1 MWLLVLTMLGCT
13 ALTLTIACATVMPG
27 RNHNGPL
34 PPLSDREKSTARAL
48 RRHTTKLAGEIGE
61 RNVRAPKALAAAA
74 DYIASE
80 FRAAGYAPKRLTYT
94 VAGVACDNIE
104 VEIAG
109 RGNAD
114 EIVIVG
120 AHYDSVIGCPGAN
133 DNATGVAGLLALA
146 RAFAG
151 RSPARTLRFVAF
163 VNEEPPHFWSERMG
177 SLVYARGCRARN
189 ENIVAMLSLE
199 TIGYYTDESK
209 SQKYPFPL
217 NLVYPSTGNFVGFV
231 GNTSSRG
238 LVRRTVEL
246 FREHTRF
253 PSQGAIM
260 PSAVREAGWSDHWAF
275 WQVGYPGLMIT
286 DTAVFRYP
294 HYHMPSDTP
303 ERIDYERTARVVVG
317 REKVIADLAETPR

>member
-1 MWLLVLTMLGCT
+1 MWLIVLAMLGCT
-13 ALTLTIACATVMPG
+13 VLTLTLACATVMPG
-27 RNHNGPL
+27 RNHTGPL

-61 RNVRAPKALAAAA
+61 RNVALPEALAAAA
-74 DYIASE
+74 DYIAGE
-80 FRAAGYAPKRLTYT
+80 FRAAGYAPKRQTYN

-104 VEIAG
+104 VEITGSG
-109 RGNAD
+109 RAD

-120 AHYDSVIGCPGAN
+120 AHYDSVAGCPGAN
-133 DNATGVAGLLALA
+133 DNASGVAGLLALA

-177 SLVYARGCRARN
+177 SLVYARRCRTRN
-189 ENIVAMLSLE
+189 ERIVGMLSLE
-199 TIGYYTDESK
+199 TIGYYTDK
-209 SQKYPFPL
+209 PHSQKYPFPL

-231 GNTSSRG
+231 GNTSSG
-238 LVRRTVEL
+238 GFVRRVVKL

-260 PSAVREAGWSDHWAF
+260 PKAVREAGWSDHWAF
-275 WQVGYPGLMIT
+275 QQVGYPGLMIT
-286 DTAVFRYP
+286 DTAPFRYP
-294 HYHMPSDTP
+294 HYHMQSDTP
-303 ERIDYERTARVVVG
+303 EKIDYERTARVVVG
-317 REKVIADLAETPR
+317 LEKVVADLVETPR